1 MLSNFATGYEQ
12 RNMIAMLY
20 VAYPFSSYSHI
31 GFVIALLL
39 SISWLSLQ
47 GVVEDTQ
54 VIKDSLSHQTTL
66 TAIQMA
72 KFALIPSLVGL
83 AMLFDSPLLISL
95 WKGQQHVGKG
105 NNKLRYLTTA
115 VGNLLCEMET
125 QYLAPFP

>member
-1 MLSNFATGYEQ
+1 
-12 RNMIAMLY
+12 MIAMLY

-66 TAIQMA
+66 TAIQIA
-72 KFALIPSLVGL
+72 QFASISSLVGL
-83 AMLFDSPLLISL
+83 AMLLDSPLMISL
-95 WKGQQHVGKG
+95 WKGRINVGEA
-105 NNKLRYLTTA
+105 NVTLRHPTTA

-125 QYLAPFP
+125 HYLSPFP